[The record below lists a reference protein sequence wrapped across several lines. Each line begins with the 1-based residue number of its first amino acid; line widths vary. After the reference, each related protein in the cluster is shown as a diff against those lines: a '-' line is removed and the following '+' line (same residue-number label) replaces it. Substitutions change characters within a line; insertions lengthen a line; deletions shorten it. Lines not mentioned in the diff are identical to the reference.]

1 MKLDT
6 PVTKINL
13 KWNKDL
19 NSRLEPLKILE
30 ENIRRKLPDLDLAMS
45 FFDITPKPQTTK
57 LKINKWDYIN

>member
-45 FFDITPKPQTTK
+45 FFDMIPKPQTTK